1 MQNSKNRNKTN
12 RNWSG
17 GRPGV
22 IWGVYVKLKKHKK
35 TGVKKDEEKDDSK
48 EEKKVA
54 KKE

>member
-1 MQNSKNRNKTN
+1 VQINIELQQVSRMD
-12 RNWSG
+12 
-17 GRPGV
+17 
-22 IWGVYVKLKKHKK
+22 KK